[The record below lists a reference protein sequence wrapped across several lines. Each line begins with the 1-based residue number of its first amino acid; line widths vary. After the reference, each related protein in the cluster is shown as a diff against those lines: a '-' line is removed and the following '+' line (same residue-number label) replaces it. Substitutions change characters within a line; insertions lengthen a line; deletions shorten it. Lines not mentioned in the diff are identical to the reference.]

1 MKKSGIPTYAW
12 ALLGF
17 LVIAS
22 VLMLAGRSDP
32 QSRPSITNY
41 GPSGL
46 AAWAELL
53 RRDGYKVS
61 LTRSTAPN
69 WNEGQIP
76 FFVATASDSLLDQM
90 NTKRMEDMAKLQG
103 TITTHI
109 QGGGKSISA
118 SISSN
123 FDDLTKNAAETT
135 VRSPRGDE
143 KKIVTSE
150 GYVYGPGYGLW
161 TQLSEGKASVIL
173 NEGMGHVLELSG
185 ATPMTNRF
193 LARADNAEVFLDS
206 VRSIAPKGSEIV
218 FVETFILGP
227 DEESMLESWG
237 PWALAARN
245 QVVFLTLV
253 IIFTLGK
260 KFGSPVYDRSK
271 VRSSRELVDAVSDIF
286 RRSKKDG
293 FALELLYDDTM
304 ERLRIAL
311 KKPIGTKRKE
321 ILDALPEEL
330 REICLNVG
338 AASVSKIKKREALEL
353 GNRLLTHVEQFE
365 KDSRPKR

>member
-22 VLMLAGRSDP
+22 VLLLAGRADP
-32 QSRPSITNY
+32 KSRPSITNY

-46 AAWAELL
+46 AGWAELL

-61 LTRSTAPN
+61 MTRTTKPV
-69 WNEGQIP
+69 WKEGQIP
-76 FFVATASDSLLDQM
+76 FLVQTQPEEFLEQM
-90 NTKRMEDMAKLQG
+90 NTDRLDAMQELQA
-103 TITTHI
+103 TITSHLI
-109 QGGGKSISA
+109 SGGRSIRTSMTGD
-118 SISSN
+118 
-123 FDDLTKNAAETT
+123 FDELTKNSRESS
-135 VRSPRGDE
+135 VYSPQGTE
-143 KKIVTSE
+143 KRIVSSDS
-150 GYVYGPGYGLW
+150 YVYEAGYALW
-161 TQLSEGKASVIL
+161 SDKDTGKASVML
-173 NEGMGHVLELSG
+173 TEGQGYVLELMG
-185 ATPMTNRF
+185 ATPLTNRF
-193 LARADNAEVFLDS
+193 LASDDNAEVFLDS
-206 VRSIAPKGSEIV
+206 VRAVAPKGSEIV

-227 DEESMLESWG
+227 DEESLLESWG

-245 QVVFLTLV
+245 QVIFLAIV
-253 IIFTLGK
+253 IIYSLGK
-260 KFGSPVYDRSK
+260 KFGAPVYDRQK

-293 FALELLYDDTM
+293 FALELLYDDSM

-311 KKPIGTKRKE
+311 KKPIGTKRKD

-338 AASVSKIKKREALEL
+338 AASVSKISKKEALAL
-353 GNRLLTHVEQFE
+353 GNRLLAQVEQFE